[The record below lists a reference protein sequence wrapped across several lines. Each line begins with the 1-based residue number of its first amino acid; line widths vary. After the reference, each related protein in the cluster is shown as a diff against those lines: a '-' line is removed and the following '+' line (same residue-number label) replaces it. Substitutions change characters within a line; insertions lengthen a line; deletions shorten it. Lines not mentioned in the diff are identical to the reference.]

1 MFPHLSPQLSQFPQP
16 GIINIMTRFYSTG
29 PTGCTKKPVSLIK
42 TRLCNTGL
50 SLIKT
55 RLCTTGY
62 TKKHVSLIKTRL
74 CTTGCPKNR

>member
-16 GIINIMTRFYSTG
+16 GIINIITRLYSTG

-42 TRLCNTGL
+42 TRLC
-50 SLIKT
+50 
-55 RLCTTGY
+55 TTWY